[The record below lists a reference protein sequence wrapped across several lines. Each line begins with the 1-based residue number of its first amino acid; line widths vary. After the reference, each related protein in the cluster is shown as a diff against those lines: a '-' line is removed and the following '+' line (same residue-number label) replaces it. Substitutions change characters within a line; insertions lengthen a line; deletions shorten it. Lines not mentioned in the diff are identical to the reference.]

1 MSQDKKDPE
10 ATPPGKPD
18 DEAGARTEG
27 KEAAE
32 GAPRR
37 GLRRSRPISVIPE
50 VADVERASEK
60 RRRFFTRPVS
70 GESGA
75 QSASGLRRRWRWFRP
90 SSRSEERPPSEL
102 TDTEAR
108 AEAARTAA
116 AELRTRLEESARA
129 RPRPKLTSP
138 FRVHRTAP
146 LATER
151 PPEPT
156 GPLPEAVDA
165 RAESESGAGGASGG
179 AATRATPDAT
189 GRAASGSAPAGS
201 PAHGAGASSAA
212 ARARPE
218 TSPGSGARPRAPSHP
233 PGPEGAG
240 VTWKAPAS
248 GAGTPARPGRSG
260 SSAPPAPRPAR
271 PGAPGASAEP
281 SAPRAA
287 SASAHGAGAEDA
299 AAHAGAER
307 DRRAA
312 PADDAARGDTA
323 EQYPGAR
330 AAPADDAARGD
341 TAEQYPGA
349 RGASAEDAARGD
361 TAEQYPGARAA
372 PADDAARGDTAEQ
385 YPGAR
390 GASAEDAAARPAAA
404 RGATAE
410 QGSARGATA
419 GPAAARTAERAPR
432 ARGPAGLRLWR
443 RPQTELS
450 RPAAWHRHD
459 LLVIVVALVLF
470 GVGVVEQHRLSTP
483 SLRPLDQLGLHI
495 ASPAGWLPPRR
506 VGRPAGGLVAH
517 AGARDGREPD
527 AAAPSTAGLPYHIQI
542 QSVLD
547 PTARLEIRIAD
558 RPTTGNLRSALVLER
573 VSRHGEALWAA
584 DSVDSTIGG
593 RDWVRT
599 AYRYAYKG
607 SKSDAPRIATGIEY
621 ATINGRLLYAVT
633 LHGRTDADA
642 SHLEALLV
650 PTLSVDANHPA
661 AVGAR

>member
-10 ATPPGKPD
+10 ATPAGKPD
-18 DEAGARTEG
+18 DKAGAKTEG

-90 SSRSEERPPSEL
+90 SSRNEERPPSEL

-151 PPEPT
+151 PPDPT

-165 RAESESGAGGASGG
+165 RAESDSGAGAASGG
-179 AATRATPDAT
+179 AATRVTPA
-189 GRAASGSAPAGS
+189 GRAASGSAPAES
-201 PAHGAGASSAA
+201 PAHGAGASSAT
-212 ARARPE
+212 ARTRPG

-248 GAGTPARPGRSG
+248 GAGTPARPGRSA
-260 SSAPPAPRPAR
+260 SSAPPAPRPAG
-271 PGAPGASAEP
+271 PGAPGAPADP
-281 SAPRAA
+281 SAPGAA
-287 SASAHGAGAEDA
+287 SASGRSAAPEDA

-307 DRRAA
+307 GGRAA
-312 PADDAARGDTA
+312 I
-323 EQYPGAR
+323 
-330 AAPADDAARGD
+330 
-341 TAEQYPGA
+341 
-349 RGASAEDAARGD
+349 AEDA
-361 TAEQYPGARAA
+361 P
-372 PADDAARGDTAEQ
+372 
-385 YPGAR
+385 
-390 GASAEDAAARPAAA
+390 A
-404 RGATAE
+404 RGATP
-410 QGSARGATA
+410 
-419 GPAAARTAERAPR
+419 GPAAARTAEQAPR

-547 PTARLEIRIAD
+547 PTARLEIRIAE

-573 VSRHGEALWAA
+573 ISRHGEALWAA

-607 SKSDAPRIATGIEY
+607 SKNDAPRIATGIEY

-633 LHGRTDADA
+633 LHGHTDADA